1 MITQE
6 YLDSLDKRTNEYKKA
21 KKEFDAQGKKMSDKH
36 RTTQYY
42 TQEELNEKYEA
53 NKGKGLGDV
62 VESITKATGIDKLVK
77 FVAGEDCGCD
87 ERKKKLNNLRF
98 RKQPLCLNEEEYN
111 FLHKLYNK
119 GSKTIGHTEK
129 ETLVKIEERIFQ
141 KKYVESLNCAPCI
154 IQVYKDLKEIYD
166 VYN

>member
-21 KKEFDAQGKKMSDKH
+21 KKEFDSQK
-36 RTTQYY
+36 
-42 TQEELNEKYEA
+42 TQESLEEKHKEHY
-53 NKGKGLGDV
+53 GKGLGDI
-62 VESITKATGIDKLVK
+62 VEDITKATGINKAVK
-77 FVAGEDCGCD
+77 WLAGDDCGCD
-87 ERKKKLNNLRF
+87 ERKKTLNKLRF
-98 RKQPLCLNEEEYN
+98 RKTPLCLNEEEYN

-154 IQVYKDLKEIYD
+154 IQIYEDLKEIYN
-166 VYN
+166 VYK